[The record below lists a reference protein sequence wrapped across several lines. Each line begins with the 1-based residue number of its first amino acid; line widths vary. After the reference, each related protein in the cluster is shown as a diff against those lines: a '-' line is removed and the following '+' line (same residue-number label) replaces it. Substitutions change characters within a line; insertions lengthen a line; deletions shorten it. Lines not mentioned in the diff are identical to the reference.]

1 MNIAIMVFLGL
12 IGAAMGSFVGAMTWR
27 IKNKKDF
34 VKDRSEC
41 EYCHHKL
48 EPLDL
53 VPIFSWVFLRGK
65 CRYCK
70 AKIGVTTLILEVSL
84 AAAFVISY
92 AFWPLGN
99 IDGVAGPDLLQL
111 SMFLLWLAALV
122 LLTALFTYDIRWQLL
137 PDRFMWPLVVI
148 CLVLSFLNN
157 IFVQDLSL
165 LNYVFNT
172 FLAMIPVFGVYAIL
186 YILSRGEWIGFGDVK
201 FGIAVGLLLNW
212 QSALLVLVLA
222 NVLGSIV
229 MLPMLATKKATVN
242 SQIAFGPFLIAATF
256 AVFLFNSQ
264 LMYVLQKY
272 LLLA

>member
-256 AVFLFNSQ
+256 AVFLFNPQ